1 MAALTEWRE
10 RSGLEKGPIFRQIT
24 AGGRVRQ
31 EAIQPH
37 QVNVVIK
44 SMVRACCLTKA
55 GSYSSHSMRRGFA
68 TEASRK
74 GVALG
79 PIMRQGRWRHEGTVL
94 GYIDEGKRFDQ
105 NAASVLLNQHDQEK
119 ERENEK
125 NDQSEQ
131 EK

>member
-1 MAALTEWRE
+1 VAALTEWRE